1 VQQNARRIRI
11 LALVLALIFLGA
23 QFHFCADL
31 ISGPTSTHVC
41 PVCNA
46 AGTAVA
52 AESPSAAM
60 VLVSNRLES
69 FALVSGISFDT
80 SCAISPRAP
89 PSL

>member
-1 VQQNARRIRI
+1 MRPPGSKLRW
-11 LALVLALIFLGA
+11 LALLLAVVFLGA

-31 ISGPTSTHVC
+31 ISGPTTSHVC

-60 VLVSNRLES
+60 IPVSHRLES
-69 FALVSGISFDT
+69 FALVSSISFD
-80 SCAISPRAP
+80 SSRAISPRAP